1 MLRSAARFPWPLLLV
16 QGVMNSAMLGGYLAG
31 QIPAG
36 FLSDLLGGERLVPS
50 EACMAFICVPGF
62 VKLCE
67 SKMLSSCRNA
77 SWDGFLTSV
86 PTRHCV
92 CLLTRCTC

>member
-36 FLSDLLGGERLVPS
+36 FLSDMLGGERLVPFPQKPVWHS
-50 EACMAFICVPGF
+50 F
-62 VKLCE
+62 
-67 SKMLSSCRNA
+67 A
-77 SWDGFLTSV
+77 SLALLNYV
-86 PTRHCV
+86 NPR
-92 CLLTRCTC
+92 CLAVVGMPHGMDS